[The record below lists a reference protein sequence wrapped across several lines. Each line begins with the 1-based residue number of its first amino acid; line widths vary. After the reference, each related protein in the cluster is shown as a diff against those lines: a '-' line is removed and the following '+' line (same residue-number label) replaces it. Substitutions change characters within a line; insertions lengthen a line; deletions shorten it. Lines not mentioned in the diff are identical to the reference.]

1 MRLPLTL
8 IAAGTVLATL
18 AQPANDQCANV
29 TPFSLAI
36 GGTVERTGTRT
47 GATTLNDGVPGSSLM
62 TTPGAATVWE
72 AFTTTACSN
81 VTAMFCSTAMPATT
95 MWNFLTPDC
104 PADSVIYF
112 SFANYGILCSNG
124 QFGIQWFNLP
134 PGTYYMPIYCTSAG
148 GAYTVEFSAVA
159 CIPGPPNDDCS
170 GALALDVHPTCI
182 GTTGSVEN
190 GTFSM
195 AADPCNGFTGD
206 ANDDVWFSFTATGTE
221 HTITMEP
228 DGNGLDAVVELYG
241 GDCGAPVLLD
251 CADATT
257 DGGTESIDATGLQ
270 VGTTYHFRVFHYYS
284 NLATDPGFTV
294 CVTGDIGTG
303 ITAMDQET
311 PFVTPTLTEG
321 PATLGGIQPG
331 TDVRIMD
338 RLGRLVFS
346 TRASGTSLPIDL
358 SAQPAGPYFIQ
369 AIGPNGNV
377 RRTSL
382 VRQ

>member
-8 IAAGTVLATL
+8 IAVGTVLATL

-81 VTAMFCSTAMPATT
+81 VTALFCGTALPATP

-134 PGTYYMPIYCTSAG
+134 PGTYYMPIYCTAAG
-148 GAYTVEFSAVA
+148 GNYTVEFSAEA
-159 CIPGPPNDDCS
+159 CIPGPPNDDCG
-170 GALALDVHPTCI
+170 GASALDVHPTCI
-182 GTTGSVEN
+182 GTTGSVTN
-190 GTFSM
+190 ATFSM
-195 AADPCNGFTGD
+195 AAAPCNDFTGD

-221 HTITMEP
+221 HTITMEA
-228 DGNGLDAVVELYG
+228 DDDGLDAVVELYG
-241 GDCGAPVLLD
+241 GDCSAPVLLD
-251 CADATT
+251 CSDATT
-257 DGGTESIDATGLQ
+257 DGGTETITATGLQ
-270 VGTTYHFRVFHYYS
+270 VGTTYRFRVFHYYTS
-284 NLATDPGFTV
+284 LATDPGFTV

-303 ITAMDQET
+303 IQT
-311 PFVTPTLTEG
+311 PGQVGLTITPSLTEG
-321 PATLGGIQPG
+321 PVTIAGTQAGATLRVL
-331 TDVRIMD
+331 DH
-338 RLGRLVFS
+338 LGRSVLT
-346 TRASGTSLPIDL
+346 TRASDSHHGIDL
-358 SAQPAGPYFIQ
+358 SAQPSGPYIIQ
-369 AIGPNGNV
+369 VVGLDGAMQRATVV
-377 RRTSL
+377 RR
-382 VRQ
+382 